1 MMMRTCSNQSCMFTI
16 QTRVHARARHTQ
28 GTHTH
33 THTSHMSHTYKQ
45 SHRNTQ
51 ARTHTSKYA
60 RTRLHATNLKIRHGT
75 FRGHDRRCSNLQLA
89 PIAAVQKFIHR
100 QGIIFCFRRARSC
113 KPCVSCVSKSCK
125 PCASCASNSAY
136 RARAIGPCLPY
147 VHRTRLCACTHTHTH
162 TNTNTHTHTHTHTQ
176 TLSRFSLSLP
186 PSPSLPPALTLLS
199 RSLARSLS
207 LSPSQPSFIHCD

>member
-1 MMMRTCSNQSCMFTI
+1 MHVYYTNTC
-16 QTRVHARARHTQ
+16 ARARAPQT
-28 GTHTH
+28 THTH
-33 THTSHMSHTYKQ
+33 THTHITHVTHIQ
-45 SHRNTQ
+45 INTQ
-51 ARTHTSKYA
+51 KHTSTHAHKQIRA
-60 RTRLHATNLKIRHGT
+60 HSPHATNLKIRHDT

-162 TNTNTHTHTHTHTQ
+162 TNTNTHTHTHTNTQ